1 MNNSVGPCLNLYLY
15 KLIVEHELSHSLVFD
30 HITSSTANVN
40 PYFCYTINS
49 LDIACVNY
57 SYSPIV
63 LPLEIESFSIK
74 QEAQTNQLNW
84 KINSQFEYNLE
95 LEVAA
100 DNRNFKSIYNSNS
113 SNATNTFNDNQENI
127 TKYYRLKLKNQDK
140 VTYSQILV
148 SKVNIVNHNI
158 NFFYKTNR
166 VIALEAD
173 HELNLEDFNIFSID
187 GSNAN
192 NHLNFI
198 QPNKNTLEISFQTIP
213 GIYLIYSKR
222 NK

>member
-1 MNNSVGPCLNLYLY
+1 M
-15 KLIVEHELSHSLVFD
+15 
-30 HITSSTANVN
+30 
-40 PYFCYTINS
+40 
-49 LDIACVNY
+49 
-57 SYSPIV
+57 
-63 LPLEIESFSIK
+63 
-74 QEAQTNQLNW
+74 QQTL
-84 KINSQFEYNLE
+84 
-95 LEVAA
+95 
-100 DNRNFKSIYNSNS
+100 
-113 SNATNTFNDNQENI
+113 FNDNHENI

-166 VIALEAD
+166 VIDLEAD

-222 NK
+222 NQLFQKVFITD